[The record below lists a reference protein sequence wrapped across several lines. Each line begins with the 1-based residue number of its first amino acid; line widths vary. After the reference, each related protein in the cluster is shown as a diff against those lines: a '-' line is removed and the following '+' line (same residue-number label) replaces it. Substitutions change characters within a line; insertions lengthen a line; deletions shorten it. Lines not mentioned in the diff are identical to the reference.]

1 MLPIHV
7 VAPSNINRQAIAF
20 ESTVGARKVDIM
32 AAMVRDINPACRVIA
47 RDAFVLAENL
57 EELID
62 TCLAA
67 TGGRLDNVIDAID
80 TISTKLAI
88 AALAQ
93 QRGLPLIS
101 SMGGAKKLHPECLRF
116 ADVHKTVNCPLARI
130 MRKECRRRG
139 IRHLRVLYSCEEPV
153 RISAAPGT
161 ARSERTDLGTAS
173 WMPPPLWGRC
183 SREKSCGSSRASA
196 RTTTP
201 TRRSPCTT
209 PHKRASWPD
218 ARAAR
223 REGRCARGGRALR
236 PRCAGTQ
243 ILPARMRPRRGLS
256 PRRHAL
262 PPEPHG
268 ERPRSRSRRTAT
280 RYRPARRHART
291 VRVPGSVR
299 ALRRGTQRACRF
311 RAPSLAH
318 RGGPCRRE
326 DGCVGEVGLD
336 FSRAH
341 ASTRAAQLCA
351 FDRIVAACA
360 AQPRAGRVVS
370 IHAVHAA
377 TEALDILE
385 RHGLPAHATC
395 IFHWFSGSGE
405 DLNRLRALG
414 CLVSVNECMLA
425 TRRGRAYARQLP
437 EDALLLETDAPAWLD
452 APCSAAE
459 LEASLAH
466 TLSLLAE
473 IRGASRNSIN
483 RPAAVRTVRPH

>member
-1 MLPIHV
+1 MDGDLL
-7 VAPSNINRQAIAF
+7 
-20 ESTVGARKVDIM
+20 GIM

-67 TGGRLDNVIDAID
+67 TGGRLDYVIDAID

-153 RISAAPGT
+153 RISAAPGA

-173 WMPPPLWGRC
+173 WMPPHYG
-183 SREKSCGSSRASA
+183 ADA
-196 RTTTP
+196 RG
-201 TRRSPCTT
+201 RSPAVALGRRRGRRHQRGARHARRRIKGQAGRTQG
-209 PHKRASWPD
+209 RQGV
-218 ARAAR
+218 RAAA
-223 REGRCARGGRALR
+223 REAGGRTLR

-395 IFHWFSGSGE
+395 IFHLFSGSGE

-473 IRGASRNSIN
+473 IRGTSTQTLA
-483 RPAAVRTVRPH
+483 PALAETSVRLLRL